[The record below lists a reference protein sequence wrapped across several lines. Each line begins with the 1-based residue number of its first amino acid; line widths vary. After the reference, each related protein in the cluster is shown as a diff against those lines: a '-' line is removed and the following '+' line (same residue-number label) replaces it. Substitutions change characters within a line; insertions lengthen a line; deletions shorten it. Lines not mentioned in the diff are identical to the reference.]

1 MTDYLKTIHKSRL
14 FRKVPFE
21 DLEDLLEHLD
31 SQLKFYSRDQIAVT
45 AGRRVRRV
53 GMLIEGQMNLYE
65 SDFWEREH
73 LIDQLKAG
81 SLLLENNALSG
92 SVTIHTL
99 KAASSSAV
107 LWFNVRDMLTLDES
121 HTYSTV
127 IIQSFM
133 KELARKNTQLYS
145 RLSDMDRVTTKE
157 KLLSFLSKEALHHN
171 SNEFDIPFDR
181 QELADYLSVERSA
194 MSAELSALSKEGY
207 LVTRK
212 QHFIL
217 LKKPSLHK

>member
-1 MTDYLKTIHKSRL
+1 MTDYLRTIHKSRL

-99 KAASSSAV
+99 KAASASAV